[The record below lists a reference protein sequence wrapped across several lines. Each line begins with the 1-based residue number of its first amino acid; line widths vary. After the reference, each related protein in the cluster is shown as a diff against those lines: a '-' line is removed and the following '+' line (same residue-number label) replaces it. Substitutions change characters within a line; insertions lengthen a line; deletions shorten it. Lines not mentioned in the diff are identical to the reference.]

1 MSLSAPV
8 SLCLHVSACLCLY
21 VSVWM
26 SVCRSPDSNSI
37 RSRLGKYVADQLESG
52 LEFYDVVLDDN
63 MLLSSLLMQRQT
75 VPIVKVRFTSESH
88 SEEFDRK
95 NISSSS
101 IYIAL
106 LESRGAPDL
115 GQCLR

>member
-1 MSLSAPV
+1 MSLLV
-8 SLCLHVSACLCLY
+8 CVCMCLSGCLY
-21 VSVWM
+21 VAHQTATVYG
-26 SVCRSPDSNSI
+26 
-37 RSRLGKYVADQLESG
+37 SRLAKYVADQLESG
-52 LEFYDVVLDDN
+52 LEFYDVVLDDD
-63 MLLSSLLMQRQT
+63 MFLSSLLMQRQT